1 MPSAYAAKMGS
12 QVLTVLAV
20 ACVLGAQIASHAQV
34 QPAASAAA
42 PSDRAKHDADKV
54 YQMILQHADKPR
66 RPREEKPGGTS
77 AATPAAPAAAAAS
90 ARAAAI
96 AARKAKSSAAPS
108 VAAAAGSTLGATAV
122 SAGAGALPTPT
133 AKASEPPPLA
143 AQGDRL
149 AAVAPS
155 SLPQAPVASNAPAPT
170 PPAPKLER
178 IVDVEPDFPPSL
190 MRKLR
195 AGSVVVKFVVL
206 PDGRVDSTS
215 VASSTHSGLNEA
227 AISAVSA
234 WRFKP
239 IEAPANAVTELSFQ

>member
-1 MPSAYAAKMGS
+1 MQSAYAAKMGS

-77 AATPAAPAAAAAS
+77 AATPAAPAASAAS

-96 AARKAKSSAAPS
+96 AARKAKSPAAPS

-122 SAGAGALPTPT
+122 PAGAGALPTPT

-155 SLPQAPVASNAPAPT
+155 SLPQAPVASN
-170 PPAPKLER
+170 L
-178 IVDVEPDFPPSL
+178 
-190 MRKLR
+190 
-195 AGSVVVKFVVL
+195 
-206 PDGRVDSTS
+206 
-215 VASSTHSGLNEA
+215 SG
-227 AISAVSA
+227 
-234 WRFKP
+234 
-239 IEAPANAVTELSFQ
+239 

>member
-12 QVLTVLAV
+12 QVLTALAV
-20 ACVLGAQIASHAQV
+20 ACVLGAPIASHAQV

-77 AATPAAPAAAAAS
+77 AATPAAPAASAAS
-90 ARAAAI
+90 ARAAL
-96 AARKAKSSAAPS
+96 AARKAKSPAAPS

-170 PPAPKLER
+170 PLVPKLER